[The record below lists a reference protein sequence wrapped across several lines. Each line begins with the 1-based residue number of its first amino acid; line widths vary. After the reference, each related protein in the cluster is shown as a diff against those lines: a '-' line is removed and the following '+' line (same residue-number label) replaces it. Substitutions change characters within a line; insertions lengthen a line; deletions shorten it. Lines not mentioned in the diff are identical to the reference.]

1 MRVFAGAIIT
11 MLLVAAGASDAQS
24 LRFHGQAYAPDPYQS
39 GLNTYYKTWSDL
51 DLAQRR
57 VAAYP
62 GDGYRFDVAMGQMDL
77 LERTWKDGS
86 YNRTQLNEALA
97 DLQFVLRFN
106 NIAPQDRTRL
116 AQDLERLHN
125 IRIEDPN

>member
-86 YNRTQLNEALA
+86 YTRAQINQAIGDVT
-97 DLQFVLRFN
+97 FVLRFN
-106 NIAPQDRTRL
+106 NLAPHDRAAL
-116 AQDLERLHN
+116 QQDLEQLHN
-125 IRIEDPN
+125 IRIQDAD